1 MLDIGIQWSKTDPA
15 PWSLHLEGE
24 TDIKYLYEYTLLQ
37 PDQCN
42 EGKVQEIMRI
52 CTGGGGGGAE
62 LVGGG
67 SVREGFP
74 KGMIFCP
81 EM

>member
-52 CTGGGGGGAE
+52 CTGGGGGGLSWLGEEVSEKA
-62 LVGGG
+62 
-67 SVREGFP
+67 FP
-74 KGMIFCP
+74 K
-81 EM
+81 E

>member
-52 CTGGGGGGAE
+52 CTGGGVAE